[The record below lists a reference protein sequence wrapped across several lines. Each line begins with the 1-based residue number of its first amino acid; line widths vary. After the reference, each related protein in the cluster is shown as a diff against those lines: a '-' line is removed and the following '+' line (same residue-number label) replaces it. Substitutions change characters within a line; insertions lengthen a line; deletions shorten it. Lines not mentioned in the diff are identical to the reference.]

1 VEQLDLWGESEVVV
15 EQEGDLSW
23 IDALLGREDAL

>member
-15 EQEGDLSW
+15 EQEGELSW
-23 IDALLGREDAL
+23 IDVLLGREDAL